1 MSGTGN
7 RVSPLQV
14 STLESILNVLKSD
27 NGEGN
32 KESNKES
39 KPTRILVSPKND
51 SKVLNQKFSQAQFG
65 KKELVDAWEKWE
77 EEEVPISPVHY
88 FSWIFDV
95 FLIVA
100 FIGLYTLVPQHNML
114 EYPGY
119 WYEYLI
125 VLVAGY
131 CVIVSAQMV
140 LQSYYRA
147 NMTYAKDWTSLMI
160 VYIIATAVTV
170 VSFFAYYYVWTEIL
184 GLYPPMPFI
193 GYLTG
198 SLSVYAIYAT
208 LWFRMPYDERNDKG
222 FQKRFGYF
230 VASGTLDL
238 ITMWVYIFFLN
249 AFLDIEKKYQPILG
263 LISPIIKHVFI
274 RALLPLA
281 YKAAGSSEID
291 HVKIECYNYT
301 EARYAVFFATI
312 MGCVA
317 SPITSW
323 CVMGLN
329 YTLCVYDGLKIVFKY
344 KKEGHS
350 NTLQEKLEHLT
361 LAERVETIIP
371 FTYLICF
378 LMAYYGPNGD
388 IIGCIKLIMWQ
399 HQAVSRVDKYMRN
412 LSLFTLVGASSFLT
426 NAIILWFTCKI
437 NIVKTLQKVQSKFW
451 LYLAIQESCIFFLF
465 FEQMALG
472 NGQDNTFQFDWIDGN
487 GVVNETIGA
496 KNYTF
501 YT

>member
-1 MSGTGN
+1 MSSSGGSS
-7 RVSPLQV
+7 RASPLQV
-14 STLESILNVLKSD
+14 STLEAISREI
-27 NGEGN
+27 N
-32 KESNKES
+32 KESE
-39 KPTRILVSPKND
+39 PTRIVVSPQPKN
-51 SKVLNQKFSQAQFG
+51 VLNQFSSLEKAQLADDWANSSFI
-65 KKELVDAWEKWE
+65 EDFA
-77 EEEVPISPVHY
+77 ISPIHY
-88 FSWIFDV
+88 VSWIFDV

-114 EYPGY
+114 EYPGF

-125 VLVAGY
+125 VLVCGY
-131 CVIVSAQMV
+131 CVIVSVQMV

-147 NMTYAKDWTSLMI
+147 NLTYAKNWTSGI
-160 VYIIATAVTV
+160 VVFIIATAVTV
-170 VSFFAYYYVWTEIL
+170 LSFLAYHYSWVEIL
-184 GLYPPMPFI
+184 GFYPPMPFI
-193 GYLTG
+193 GYITG
-198 SLSVYAIYAT
+198 SLSVYAIFVT
-208 LWFRMPYDERNDKG
+208 LWFRMPNDERNDKN
-222 FQKRFGYF
+222 FQKRFAYF

-263 LISPIIKHVFI
+263 LVSPVIKYVFI

-281 YKAAGSSEID
+281 YKAAGSDKLE

-301 EARYAVFFATI
+301 EARYAIFFATI

-317 SPITSW
+317 SPVTSW
-323 CVMGLN
+323 CVMGVN
-329 YTLCVYDGLKIVFKY
+329 YTLAVYDGLRIVFRF

-350 NTLQEKLEHLT
+350 NGLQENLEHLT
-361 LAERVETIIP
+361 LTERVETIIP

-412 LSLFTLVGASSFLT
+412 LSLFTLVGFFSFVT
-426 NAIILWFTCKI
+426 NGIILKFACKI
-437 NIVKTLQKVQSKFW
+437 NLLKVLQNVQSKYWF
-451 LYLAIQESCIFFLF
+451 YLAVQEACIFFLF

-472 NGQDNTFQFDWIDGN
+472 NGQDNTFEFDWINGN
-487 GVVNETIGA
+487 GVVNGTLGDSLPLS
-496 KNYTF
+496 
-501 YT
+501 